1 LRAALA
7 PASDLPRERLEKLG
21 AHALSLGELL
31 AILLRTG
38 DRNRNVLQVGS
49 GLLVDFGGLR
59 GLSRASFREL
69 LDVGGLGKAKAC
81 SLLAAL
87 ELGRRLCAE
96 ERSENEDLERET
108 PRACLTRWSVEL
120 ATEQREFIVAA
131 FADGRDRV
139 MEEERISWGGL
150 DGAVLDMKYLLRKA
164 VRLDAASILLLH
176 NHPDGSLQ
184 PSVEDR
190 LLTAH
195 VERKLEALGMDFLG
209 HYIVAEGRFSEVPK
223 SASTGGGIY

>member
-1 LRAALA
+1 MRAALA

-139 MEEERISWGGL
+139 MEEERISC
-150 DGAVLDMKYLLRKA
+150 LLYT
-164 VRLDAASILLLH
+164 S
-176 NHPDGSLQ
+176 
-184 PSVEDR
+184 PSPRDR
-190 LLTAH
+190 T
-195 VERKLEALGMDFLG
+195 RSRMP
-209 HYIVAEGRFSEVPK
+209 S
-223 SASTGGGIY
+223 SA